1 MTSTD
6 RKLNAR
12 HFTEAKRVVIKVGSA
27 LLVDAEKGRLNR
39 TWLEGFAADVARLR
53 KRGQEVIL
61 VSSGAIALGRR
72 HLGLSAGKLR
82 LEESQAAAAV
92 GQIRLAHAYKELL
105 EAHEVTVAQ
114 ILLTLGDTEQRRR
127 YLNAR
132 STLNTLLSLG
142 SVPVINENDT
152 VATAE
157 IRYGDN
163 DRLAARVAQM
173 AGADCLILLSDIDGL
188 YTANPADDPDAD
200 FVARVLEITP
210 AIEAMAGGTGSDMGS
225 GGMQTKIAAAKIALG
240 AGCYLCIAKGAVEH
254 PLQRIEEGA
263 RCTWFVPSST
273 PLATR
278 KQWIAGT
285 LRPAGAIVVDDGAV
299 RALMGGKSLL
309 PAGVIRAMGRFDRG
323 DTVSIIGP
331 DGSEVARGICA
342 YSDGDAARII
352 GRQSADIEKVLGFR
366 GREEI
371 VHRDDLVLIRARV
384 TGSL

>member
-1 MTSTD
+1 M
-6 RKLNAR
+6 
-12 HFTEAKRVVIKVGSA
+12 
-27 LLVDAEKGRLNR
+27 LVDAEKGRLNR

-105 EAHEVTVAQ
+105 EAHEITVAQ

-132 STLNTLLSLG
+132 GTLNTLLSLG

-173 AGADCLILLSDIDGL
+173 AGAECLILLSDIDGL

-240 AGCYLCIAKGAVEH
+240 AGCYLCIAKGAVQH

-352 GRQSADIEKVLGFR
+352 GRQSADIEKILGFR
-366 GREEI
+366 GRDEI
-371 VHRDDLVLIRARV
+371 VHRDDLVLIKARV

>member
-1 MTSTD
+1 MTIAD
-6 RKLNAR
+6 RKAAAR
-12 HFTEAKRVVIKVGSA
+12 RLTDAKRVVVKVGST
-27 LLVDAEKGRLNR
+27 LLVDGDKGRLNR
-39 TWLEGFAADVARLR
+39 SWLESLAADVAALR

-72 HLGLSAGKLR
+72 QLNLGSGKLK

-105 EAHEVTVAQ
+105 DAHEITVAQ

-132 STLNTLLSLG
+132 GTLNTLLTLKA
-142 SVPVINENDT
+142 VPVINENDT

-173 AGADCLILLSDIDGL
+173 VGADCLILLSDIDGL
-188 YTANPADDPDAD
+188 YTADPKDDPDAQ
-200 FVARVLEITP
+200 FIARVLEITP
-210 AIEAMAGGTGSDMGS
+210 VIEAMAGGTGSDLGS
-225 GGMQTKIAAAKIALG
+225 GGMLTKIAAAKIAVA
-240 AGCYLCIAKGAVEH
+240 AGCHLCISKGALEH
-254 PLQRIEEGA
+254 PLQRIEDGA

-273 PLATR
+273 PMATR

-285 LRPAGAIVVDDGAV
+285 LRPAGAIAIDEGAV
-299 RALMGGKSLL
+299 RALLSGKSLL
-309 PAGVIRAMGRFDRG
+309 PAGVTRAVGRFDRG

-331 DGSEVARGICA
+331 GGIEVARGICA
-342 YSDGDAARII
+342 YSDTDAARIM
-352 GRQSADIEKVLGFR
+352 GRKSAEIEQLLGFR
-366 GREEI
+366 GRDEI
-371 VHRDDLVLIRARV
+371 VHRDDLVL
-384 TGSL
+384 L

>member
-1 MTSTD
+1 MTLID
-6 RKLNAR
+6 RKSAAR
-12 HFTEAKRVVIKVGSA
+12 HLSEAKRVVVKVGSA

-39 TWLEGFAADVARLR
+39 GWLEGFAGDVARLH

-72 HLGLSAGKLR
+72 HLGLAPGKLR
-82 LEESQAAAAV
+82 LEESQASAAV

-105 EAHEVTVAQ
+105 DVHEITVAQ

-132 STLNTLLSLG
+132 GTLNTLLSLG
-142 SVPVINENDT
+142 AIPVINENDT

-173 AGADCLILLSDIDGL
+173 VGADCLVLLSDIDGL
-188 YTANPADDPDAD
+188 YTANPQINPNAE
-200 FVARVLEITP
+200 FISRVLEISP
-210 AIEAMAGGTGSDMGS
+210 EIEAMAGGVTSDMGT
-225 GGMQTKIAAAKIALG
+225 GGMQTKIAAAKIAVG
-240 AGCYLCIAKGAVEH
+240 AGCHLCIAKGAVEH
-254 PLQRIEEGA
+254 PLKRIEEGA
-263 RCTWFVPSST
+263 RCTWFVPTST
-273 PLATR
+273 PVATR

-285 LRPAGAIVVDDGAV
+285 LKPSGAIAVDEGAV

-309 PAGVIRAMGRFDRG
+309 PAGVTKAVGRFERG
-323 DTVSIIGP
+323 DTVSILGP
-331 DGSEVARGICA
+331 DGVEVARGICA

-352 GRQSADIEKVLGFR
+352 GRKSADIEKVLGFR
-366 GREEI
+366 GRDEI
-371 VHRDDLVLIRARV
+371 VHRDDLVLLRV
-384 TGSL
+384 M

>member
-1 MTSTD
+1 MTIVD
-6 RKLNAR
+6 RKIAAR
-12 HFTEAKRVVIKVGSA
+12 RLTDAKRIVVKVGSA

-39 TWLEGFAADVARLR
+39 SWLESFAADVARLR

-72 HLGLSAGKLR
+72 HLGLTTSKLR

-105 EAHEVTVAQ
+105 DDHGITVAQ
-114 ILLTLGDTEQRRR
+114 ILLTFDDTEVRRR

-132 STLNTLLSLG
+132 GTLNTLLALG
-142 SVPVINENDT
+142 AVPVINENDT

-173 AGADCLILLSDIDGL
+173 VGADCLVLLSDIDGL
-188 YTANPADDPDAD
+188 YTANPNVDPDAE
-200 FVARVLEITP
+200 FISRVLEISP
-210 AIEAMAGGTGSDMGS
+210 EIEAMAGGVISGMGS
-225 GGMQTKIAAAKIALG
+225 GGMQTKIAAAKIAVG
-240 AGCYLCIAKGAVEH
+240 AGCHLCIAKGAFQH
-254 PLQRIEEGA
+254 PLKRIEEGA

-273 PLATR
+273 PVATR

-285 LRPAGAIVVDDGAV
+285 LKPAGAIAVDEGAV

-309 PAGVIRAMGRFDRG
+309 PAGVTRAMGRFERG

-331 DGSEVARGICA
+331 DGMEVARGICA
-342 YSDGDAARII
+342 YSDSDTARII
-352 GRQSADIEKVLGFR
+352 GRQSAEIEKTLGYR
-366 GREEI
+366 GRDEI
-371 VHRDDLVLIRARV
+371 VHRDDLVLLRD
-384 TGSL
+384 S

>member
-1 MTSTD
+1 MSVAD
-6 RKLNAR
+6 RKLIAR
-12 HFTEAKRVVIKVGSA
+12 RLTESKRVVVKVGSA
-27 LLVDAEKGRLNR
+27 VLVDAEKGRLNR
-39 TWLEGFAADVARLR
+39 AWLENFAEDVAAFR

-72 HLGLSAGKLR
+72 HLGLNPGKLK

-105 EAHEVTVAQ
+105 DGHDITVAQ

-132 STLNTLLSLG
+132 GTLNTLLSLG
-142 SVPVINENDT
+142 AVPVINENDT

-173 AGADCLILLSDIDGL
+173 VGADCLVLLSDIDGL
-188 YTANPADDPDAD
+188 YTVNPALDPDAE
-200 FVARVLEITP
+200 FIARVLEITP
-210 AIEAMAGGTGSDMGS
+210 AIEAMAGGAGTEMGS
-225 GGMQTKIAAAKIALG
+225 GGMQTKIAAAKIAVG
-240 AGCYLCIAKGAVEH
+240 AGCHLCIAKGAVLR

-263 RCTWFVPSST
+263 RCTWFVPTSN

-285 LRPAGAIVVDDGAV
+285 LKPAGAIVVDDGAV
-299 RALMGGKSLL
+299 RALMTGKSLL
-309 PAGVIRAMGRFDRG
+309 PAGVTRAVGRFDRG
-323 DTVSIIGP
+323 DTVSILGP

-342 YSDGDAARII
+342 YSDSDAARIM
-352 GRQSADIEKVLGFR
+352 GRRSAEIERLLGFR
-366 GREEI
+366 GRDEI
-371 VHRDDLVLIRARV
+371 VHRDDLVLIRAHV
-384 TGSL
+384 SGSL